1 MSWIEATLKDYGSQ
15 LGLPSLSL
23 QPHGHVML
31 ELQSGG
37 VLGIEPAQ
45 GVAREMLVYIGRPLG
60 FDGPAM
66 LRRALARA
74 HYGSANPVS
83 VQVAVRG
90 RGPDAL
96 LLAVARMPEREF
108 TTSGLAQVVDYL
120 RRWTDGVRHD

>member
-1 MSWIEATLKDYGSQ
+1 MSWIEATVADYGKQ
-15 LGLPSLSL
+15 LGLPALSL
-23 QPHGHVML
+23 EPHGHVLL

-37 VLGIEPAQ
+37 VLGIEPAK
-45 GVAREMLVYIGRPLG
+45 GAAREILVYIGRPLG
-60 FDGPAM
+60 FEGPAM

-74 HYGSANPVS
+74 HYSSANAVS

-96 LLAVARMPEREF
+96 LLAVARVPEREF

-120 RRWTDGVRHD
+120 RRWTDGVRHE